1 MSSGMIFVLLII
13 AMLIVGGIVKARYGH
28 RDPIRDGERVARD
41 DGETLRLKEEV
52 RALKERLEVLE
63 RITIEK
69 ESSLNRE
76 IDQLRDRT

>member
-1 MSSGMIFVLLII
+1 MNQGMVFVLLII
-13 AMLIVGGIVKARYGH
+13 TISIIGGILKARYGH
-28 RDPIRDGERVARD
+28 RDSNRDGLIAPRD

-52 RALKERLEVLE
+52 RALKDRLEVLE

-76 IDQLRDRT
+76 IEQLRDR

>member
-13 AMLIVGGIVKARYGH
+13 TISIVGGILKARYGH
-28 RDPIRDGERVARD
+28 RDRADDRIVRD

-52 RALKERLEVLE
+52 RALKERLQVLE

-76 IDQLRDRT
+76 IDQLRDR